1 MVWKPKKSRRS
12 GSRSTIPSNRN
23 GAGNRQLR
31 SCLKVRPDNNVLV
44 GEAGRAAV
52 RGGQESNSTRDHSNK
67 SGRSILSARSGS
79 ASSRSR
85 DTTSSDNHIHSVGS
99 GASGESHLS
108 HRDSTG
114 RSSQH
119 SPVAYSGGSTG
130 RSSQHSPVAYSGGST
145 AEDKVVRFGSI
156 SIREHERIVGDNPSC
171 STGPP
176 IG

>member
-1 MVWKPKKSRRS
+1 MLVNFLFASMVWKPKKSRRS

-119 SPVAYSGGSTG
+119 SPVAYSGGST
-130 RSSQHSPVAYSGGST
+130 